1 MIEIILALVI
11 GIWIG
16 KTVTNVI
23 NQWTFQEI
31 LKDLK
36 ITDKDLRELR
46 LAKFPEDT
54 AADEVRDE
62 ITIRVEQHHGQL
74 YAYRIDTEEFL
85 GQGDSRDTLVARIA
99 ERYKGVK
106 FTVPKDQGADLLKN
120 G

>member
-36 ITDKDLRELR
+36 ITEKDLRELR
-46 LAKFPEDT
+46 LAKFPE
-54 AADEVRDE
+54 AATDEPRDE

-74 YAYRIDTEEFL
+74 YAYRIDTEEFI
-85 GQGDSRDTLVARIA
+85 GQGDTRDTLVARIA

-106 FTVPKDQGADLLKN
+106 FTVPKDQGAELLKN